1 MANNTTQY
9 SLPPQPVPTPYQ
21 PVSKGGNVN
30 IPVGSTG
37 PAYSATSPGPYIT
50 YGQNSGGMTN
60 PTNQTQT
67 GTSANWIT
75 QQSTQPYTQTTQP
88 IQQTQTYIPGT
99 ANNNNQARI
108 SGINPTAGDIN
119 PADRNAWAIANG
131 YTGWD
136 DYMNQQRQRSYDS
149 EINAQIESMYGP
161 TMDILNQN
169 IGLVG
174 GQKTAAEQQAE
185 ADYQANLAQLGTQK
199 GTTLGGLETQQR
211 KGQTQKED
219 ALAQARRLYSELQ
232 RGNIQRFGGATSA
245 GQAASEIQ
253 GAEQQRQFGQTARQF
268 NEFTQQIETA
278 RKDVESQYQTGIQ
291 QLNQAKQTAMAKIQ
305 SDFTNAIMQIN
316 NMRAQTE
323 QQKGAAKLQA
333 LQQLRS
339 EAQALQ
345 QQTTQFQQQL
355 DLMREQ
361 ANLNIQQYA
370 KTTGAAGTY
379 GTNAYNTLS
388 GQYAQ
393 SPTYSQVQGSVGQNL
408 GNQYVGAIRK
418 PEDWQYQ
425 GSIGKYVVG
434 KTEDGRTLYSDGTAG
449 WTQY

>member
-1 MANNTTQY
+1 MAITSGTWSAPFVPN
-9 SLPPQPVPTPYQ
+9 LPDFGLTEKFAP
-21 PVSKGGNVN
+21 
-30 IPVGSTG
+30 IL
-37 PAYSATSPGPYIT
+37 
-50 YGQNSGGMTN
+50 GQNPLQSQKIGETTKTQPEVDAYNKALGQTMF
-60 PTNQTQT
+60 NQT
-67 GTSANWIT
+67 AVAM
-75 QQSTQPYTQTTQP
+75 PTQTVGPTMPTQM
-88 IQQTQTYIPGT
+88 TQTYTPGT
-99 ANNNNQARI
+99 ANNNNQARV

-119 PADRNAWAIANG
+119 PADRDAWAIARG
-131 YTGWD
+131 YTGWSNYQD
-136 DYMNQQRQRSYDS
+136 TINQQNAARDYENQ
-149 EINAQIESMYGP
+149 INSQIESMYGP
-161 TMDILNQN
+161 TMDYLNQN
-169 IGLVG
+169 VSYVG

-316 NMRAQTE
+316 NLRAQTE

-355 DLMREQ
+355 ELMREQ

-370 KTTGAAGTY
+370 KTTGAASTTGA
-379 GTNAYNTLS
+379 NALS
-388 GQYAQ
+388 
-393 SPTYSQVQGSVGQNL
+393 SFNPTYNNFSQVQAGTQFAQPVEMAGRIVKGKDYLGRTIWGGQN
-408 GNQYVGAIRK
+408 GAA
-418 PEDWQYQ
+418 DTY
-425 GSIGKYVVG
+425 
-434 KTEDGRTLYSDGTAG
+434 G
-449 WTQY
+449 WTNPQTL